1 MYKKIL
7 LASIVLTF
15 NPIIVEASDFGVGVF
30 GQFESL
36 DKYHGSNTD
45 MGLGLNLSYEVEPVT
60 LHAIIYKS
68 ATMDALWKSDS
79 ELGYSDI
86 VVEAEYNS
94 FGIAVSKSYSILDD
108 FNVYAVVG
116 ILRTEYDKELKLG
129 NEKGNRDDSETPLFG
144 GLGVNYEFGRNW
156 KASAEIN
163 TGYSELVESG
173 SIQIGVSYHF

>member
-1 MYKKIL
+1 MCKKVLITSL
-7 LASIVLTF
+7 ALALCSFSSLASEFSL
-15 NPIIVEASDFGVGVF
+15 GVF
-30 GQFESL
+30 AQFESL
-36 DKYHGSNTD
+36 DKYHGSSTD
-45 MGLGLNLSYEVEPVT
+45 MGLGLNLSYEFEPVT

-79 ELGYSDI
+79 ELGHSDI

-94 FGIAVSKSYSILDD
+94 LGIAVSKSYSISDN
-108 FNVYAVVG
+108 FNVYALVG
-116 ILRTEYDKELKLG
+116 ILRTEYDKELMLG
-129 NEKGNRDDSETPLFG
+129 NEKEKTDDSETPLFG

-163 TGYSELVESG
+163 TGYSEIVESG